1 MSQKK
6 QGHRVKKKKHH
17 HKLVQKPSMV
27 MNEMK

>member
-6 QGHRVKKKKHH
+6 QGHRVKKKNHH